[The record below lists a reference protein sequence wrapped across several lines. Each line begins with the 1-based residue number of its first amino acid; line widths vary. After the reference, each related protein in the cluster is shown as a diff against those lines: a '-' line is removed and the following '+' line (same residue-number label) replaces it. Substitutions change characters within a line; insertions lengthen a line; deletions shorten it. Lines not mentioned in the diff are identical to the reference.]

1 MLIKFF
7 ASSLV
12 EHKMSF
18 IKRLTWTALGTMF
31 VGSFAF
37 ADTVTCVDA
46 GRGVQA
52 CSDGTTIVDVGNGVY
67 SRSDGTTIVK
77 VSDTVYAGSD
87 GTTLVDV
94 GNGVYAGSN
103 GTTVVVVDRSG
114 NRGGLGGSRGSS
126 SDDSSSQYPSDW
138 ENTTVVGCSYHL
150 LADSMIAKTYNETG
164 ETYQIA
170 CQNARAS
177 CSRNLEGNKKS
188 LKDYELAC
196 YWERDPNNPV
206 NRFKQAWVMCGA
218 ARKSYQECSLPNQSS
233 GVSIQKAY
241 GKVFGSFN
249 TLEDLNSYFT
259 SLGGTSDVVL
269 SLKRKMVE
277 NCGPQGKKWGV
288 TSDKQRL
295 WVKDNCRGAFMVN
308 YSIVQAKDNKAP
320 QQCDKVQLDNCLK
333 FGGGNAC
340 YKKWCN

>member
-1 MLIKFF
+1 MAVIMLARLLFKPSLRHDNQYDWREKMFIKFF
-7 ASSLV
+7 ACSIV
-12 EHKMSF
+12 DYKMSF
-18 IKRLTWTALGTMF
+18 IGRLTWTAIGTMF
-31 VGSFAF
+31 LGSFAF

-77 VSDTVYAGSD
+77 VRDTVYAGSD
-87 GTTLVDV
+87 GTTMVDV

-114 NRGGLGGSRGSS
+114 NRGSWGSSRGSS
-126 SDDSSSQYPSDW
+126 SDDSSPQDQPNR
-138 ENTTVVGCSYHL
+138 ERTVIGCSYHL

-164 ETYQIA
+164 DTYQMA
-170 CQNARAS
+170 CHNARMA
-177 CSRNLEGNKKS
+177 CERNLEGNKKN

-196 YWERDPNNPV
+196 FWERDLNSPI
-206 NRFKQAWVMCGA
+206 NRYAQAWVMCGA

-249 TLEDLNSYFT
+249 TLADLNSYFN
-259 SLGGTSDVVL
+259 SLGGTSDVAL
-269 SLKRKMVE
+269 SLK
-277 NCGPQGKKWGV
+277 
-288 TSDKQRL
+288 
-295 WVKDNCRGAFMVN
+295 
-308 YSIVQAKDNKAP
+308 
-320 QQCDKVQLDNCLK
+320 
-333 FGGGNAC
+333 
-340 YKKWCN
+340 